1 MAMTSL
7 SVTLPSF
14 GPIFRD
20 NNFYQIADLALMA
33 EQAGVDRIM
42 LTDHVVMGANTDKY
56 PYGPF
61 PFPPD
66 TAWLEPLTSIAHMA
80 AVTERVRFSTKIL
93 IAPLRPAAVLAKT
106 LATMD
111 VLSQGRLEVGVGTG
125 WQREEYEAAGIP
137 WTERSRRLTDTIAA
151 CKALWRDS
159 PASFH
164 SATVNFDDI
173 WCEPK
178 PAQAGGIP
186 IWVAGA
192 LHRNNL
198 ARLVEHADGWIPPPY
213 GNLDEVAHGV
223 GQLGEALA
231 AAGRSKDGFDVQ
243 GDIDAVPGDDGRPS
257 IKASMGAATEW
268 AEAGATTINVVMSL
282 FCWRMDRAQGW
293 FDDLAESWAELDLG

>member
-1 MAMTSL
+1 MPTL

-20 NNFYQIADLALMA
+20 NNFHQIADLAKMA
-33 EQAGVDRIM
+33 EQAGVGRIM
-42 LTDHVVMGANTDKY
+42 LTDHVVMGDQTDKY

-66 TAWLEPLTSIAHMA
+66 TAWLEPLASIAHIA

-111 VLSQGRLEVGVGTG
+111 VLSQGRMEVGMGTG

-137 WTERSRRLTDTIAA
+137 WNQRGQRLTDTIAA
-151 CKALWRDS
+151 CQALWRDS

-164 SATVNFDDI
+164 SPTVNFDNI

-178 PAQAGGIP
+178 PAQPNGIP
-186 IWVAGA
+186 IWIAGT
-192 LHRNNL
+192 LHPNNL
-198 ARLVEHADGWIPPPY
+198 TRLVDHATGWIPPPY
-213 GNLDEVAHGV
+213 ATLQQVAEGAK
-223 GQLGEALA
+223 QLQDALTT
-231 AAGRSKDGFDVQ
+231 AGRSIDHFGIQ
-243 GDIDAVPGDDGRPS
+243 GDIDAVPDADGRPS
-257 IKASMGAATEW
+257 IQASMDAAANW

-282 FCWRMDRAQGW
+282 FCWRMERAQSW
-293 FDDLAESWAELDLG
+293 FDDLESAWSALGQR

>member
-1 MAMTSL
+1 MTTL

-14 GPIFRD
+14 GPIFRG
-20 NNFYQIADLALMA
+20 NNFHQIADLARMA

-42 LTDHVVMGANTDKY
+42 LTDHVVMGQHTDEY

-61 PFPPD
+61 PFPPE
-66 TAWLEPLTSIAHMA
+66 TAWLEPLASIAHMT

-111 VLSQGRLEVGVGTG
+111 VLAQGRLEVGVGTR
-125 WQREEYEAAGIP
+125 WQQEEYEAAGIP
-137 WTERSRRLTDTIAA
+137 WNQRGQRLTDTIAA

-164 SATVNFDDI
+164 SATVNFDNI

-178 PAQAGGIP
+178 PAQPDGIP
-186 IWVAGA
+186 VWVAGA
-192 LHRNNL
+192 LHPRNFT
-198 ARLVEHADGWIPPPY
+198 RLVEHADGWIPPPY
-213 GNLDEVAHGV
+213 STLQDVTNGV
-223 GQLGEALA
+223 GQLKEALT
-231 AAGRSKDGFDVQ
+231 AAGRSIDGFGIQ
-243 GDIDAVPGDDGRPS
+243 GDIDAVHDDDGRPS
-257 IKASMGAATEW
+257 ITASMGAATDW
-268 AEAGATTINVVMSL
+268 IDAGATTINVVMSL

-293 FDDLAESWAELDLG
+293 FDDLAQSWESLGLR

>member
-1 MAMTSL
+1 MPTL

-20 NNFYQIADLALMA
+20 NNFHQIADLAQMA

-42 LTDHVVMGANTDKY
+42 LTDHVVMGAHTDKY

-66 TAWLEPLTSIAHMA
+66 TAWLEPLASIAHMA

-111 VLSQGRLEVGVGTG
+111 MLSQGRLEVGMGTG

-137 WTERSRRLTDTIAA
+137 WVERGRRLTDTIAA

-178 PAQAGGIP
+178 PAQEGGIP

-213 GNLDEVAHGV
+213 GNLEEVADGV
-223 GQLGEALA
+223 STLKSALA
-231 AAGRSKDGFDVQ
+231 ASGRSMDGFGVQ

-257 IKASMGAATEW
+257 IKASMGAAAEW

-293 FDDLAESWAELDLG
+293 FDDLAECWAELDLG

>member
-1 MAMTSL
+1 MAMPTL

-20 NNFYQIADLALMA
+20 NNFHQIADLAQMA

-42 LTDHVVMGANTDKY
+42 LTDHVVMGQHTDKY

-61 PFPPD
+61 PFPPE
-66 TAWLEPLTSIAHMA
+66 TAWLEPLASIAHMA
-80 AVTERVRFSTKIL
+80 AVTQQVRFSTKIL

-111 VLSQGRLEVGVGTG
+111 VLSQGRLEIGVGTG
-125 WQREEYEAAGIP
+125 WQREEYEAAGVP
-137 WTERSRRLTDTIAA
+137 WNQRGQRLTDSIAA

-178 PAQAGGIP
+178 PAQPDGIP
-186 IWVAGA
+186 VWVAGA
-192 LHRNNL
+192 LHPNNL
-198 ARLVEHADGWIPPPY
+198 ARIVEHADGWIPPPY
-213 GNLDEVAHGV
+213 GTIEEVADGV
-223 GQLGEALA
+223 EWLRKALG
-231 AAGRSKDGFDVQ
+231 AAGRSTDGFGVQ
-243 GDIDAVPGDDGRPS
+243 GDINAVPGGDGRPS

-282 FCWRMDRAQGW
+282 FCWRMDQAQGW
-293 FDDLAESWAELDLG
+293 FDDLAQSWAELDLG

>member
-1 MAMTSL
+1 MPTL

-20 NNFYQIADLALMA
+20 NNFHQISDLAKMA

-42 LTDHVVMGANTDKY
+42 LTDHVVMGEHTDKY

-61 PFPPD
+61 PFPSE
-66 TAWLEPLTSIAHMA
+66 TAWLEPLASIAHMA

-125 WQREEYEAAGIP
+125 WQREEYEAAGVP
-137 WTERSRRLTDTIAA
+137 WNQRGQRLTDTIAA
-151 CKALWRDS
+151 CMTLWRDS
-159 PASFH
+159 PASFR
-164 SATVNFDDI
+164 SATISFDNI

-178 PAQAGGIP
+178 PAQPDGIP

-192 LHRNNL
+192 LHPNNL
-198 ARLVEHADGWIPPPY
+198 ARLTEYADGWIPPPY
-213 GNLDEVAHGV
+213 GTLQDVTEGV
-223 GQLGEALA
+223 GMLKDALA
-231 AAGRSKDGFDVQ
+231 AAGRSMDGFGVQ
-243 GDIDAVPGDDGRPS
+243 GDIDAVPDDDGRPS
-257 IKASMGAATEW
+257 ITASMGAAADW
-268 AEAGATTINVVMSL
+268 IKAGATTINVVMSL

-293 FDDLAESWAELDLG
+293 FDDLAQSWTELDLG

>member
-1 MAMTSL
+1 MTTL

-20 NNFYQIADLALMA
+20 NNFHQIGDLAQMA
-33 EQAGVDRIM
+33 EQAGVDRVM
-42 LTDHVVMGANTDKY
+42 LTDHVVMGKHTDKY

-61 PFPPD
+61 PFPPE
-66 TAWLEPLTSIAHMA
+66 TAWLEPLASVAHMA
-80 AVTERVRFSTKIL
+80 AVTQQMRFSTKIL

-125 WQREEYEAAGIP
+125 WQREEYEAAGVP
-137 WTERSRRLTDTIAA
+137 WNQRGRRLTDTIAA

-159 PASFH
+159 PTSFR
-164 SATVNFDDI
+164 SATINFDDI

-178 PAQAGGIP
+178 PAQPGGIP

-192 LHRNNL
+192 LHSNNL
-198 ARLVEHADGWIPPPY
+198 DRLVEHADGWIPPPY
-213 GNLDEVAHGV
+213 GTLQDVADEV
-223 GQLGEALA
+223 GQLKEALA
-231 AAGRSKDGFDVQ
+231 AARRNLDGFGIQ
-243 GDIDAVPGDDGRPS
+243 GDIDAVADSDGRPS
-257 IKASMGAATEW
+257 IQASMEASPQW
-268 AEAGATTINVVMSL
+268 IEAGATTINVVMSL

-293 FDDLAESWAELDLG
+293 FDDLAHSWESLGLR

>member
-1 MAMTSL
+1 MPTL

-20 NNFYQIADLALMA
+20 NNFHQIADLAQMA

-42 LTDHVVMGANTDKY
+42 LTDHVVMGQHTHKY

-61 PFPPD
+61 PFPSE
-66 TAWLEPLTSIAHMA
+66 TAWLEPLAAIAHMA

-111 VLSQGRLEVGVGTG
+111 MLSLGRLEVGVGTG
-125 WQREEYEAAGIP
+125 WQREEYEATGVAWNQRGQ
-137 WTERSRRLTDTIAA
+137 RLTDTIAA
-151 CKALWRDS
+151 CQTLWRES

-164 SATVNFDDI
+164 SATVNFDNI

-178 PAQAGGIP
+178 PAQPGGIP
-186 IWVAGA
+186 VWIAGA
-192 LHRNNL
+192 LHPNNL
-198 ARLVEHADGWIPPPY
+198 ARVIDHADGWIPPPY
-213 GNLDEVAHGV
+213 ASVEDLAEGV
-223 GQLGEALA
+223 DTLRTAFDK
-231 AAGRSKDGFDVQ
+231 AGRTMDGFGIQ
-243 GDIDAVPGDDGRPS
+243 GDIDAVADGEGRPCV
-257 IKASMGAATEW
+257 KASMSAATDW

-293 FDDLAESWAELDLG
+293 FDDLAQSWAALALR